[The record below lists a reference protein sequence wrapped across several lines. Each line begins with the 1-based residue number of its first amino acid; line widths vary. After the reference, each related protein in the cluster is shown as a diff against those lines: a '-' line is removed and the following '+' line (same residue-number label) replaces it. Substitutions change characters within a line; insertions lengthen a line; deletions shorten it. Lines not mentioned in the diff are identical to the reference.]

1 MVNFELIN
9 PITLE
14 SVPSLLSKKWDEA
27 MLLAGGTDLLDMLK
41 ERLVRP
47 QRVINLKSIPGLN
60 YIKNGAGLEIGAL
73 TTIAEIAE
81 HASVRKN
88 FAALAEAAESIA
100 TPQLR
105 NMGTLGGNL
114 CQRPRCWYF
123 RAKDIVCIKK
133 GGGRCYAV
141 DGLNKYHCLFGGG
154 PSFIV
159 HPSDSAPAL
168 MALGAILDVLGPQG
182 KEEIAL
188 EDFYELPIDNIR
200 REHILQ
206 PNQFIAAVRV
216 PQPVAGTK
224 STYLKF
230 REKQSLDFA
239 IVSVAAVL
247 QMEGKTCK
255 KASLVLGG
263 VAPKPWRV
271 EAAEAELNGK
281 QLTADVIAKA
291 ANAAVANANPMS
303 QNSYKIQLTK
313 VMVRRALEK
322 LMSVA

>member
-9 PITLE
+9 PQTLD
-14 SVPSLLSKKWDEA
+14 SVPSLLSRKWDEA

-47 QRVINLKSIPGLN
+47 QRVINIKSIPGLN

-88 FAALAEAAESIA
+88 FAVLAEAAESIA

-141 DGLNKYHCLFGGG
+141 DGLNKYHCIFGGG

-168 MALGAILDVLGPQG
+168 MALGATLDVLGPAG

-188 EDFYELPIDNIR
+188 EDFYESPLDNIR

-206 PNQFIAAVRV
+206 PNQFITAVRV
-216 PQPVAGTK
+216 PQPAPGTK

-239 IVSVAAVL
+239 IVSAAVVL

-255 KASLVLGG
+255 NARVVLGG
-263 VAPKPWRV
+263 VAPLPWR
-271 EAAEAELNGK
+271 ATASEAELNGK
-281 QLTADVIAKA
+281 VLSSEVIAKA
-291 ANAAVANANPMS
+291 ANAAVADANPMS
-303 QNSYKIQLTK
+303 QNGYKIQLTK

-322 LMSVA
+322 LG

>member
-1 MVNFELIN
+1 MVNFELVN
-9 PITLE
+9 PKTLD
-14 SVPSLLSKKWDEA
+14 SVPGLLSKKWDET

-47 QRVINLKSIPGLN
+47 QRVINLKSLPGLS

-81 HASVRKN
+81 NSSIRKN
-88 FAALAEAAESIA
+88 FAVLAEAAESIA

-105 NMGTLGGNL
+105 NMGTIGGNL

-133 GGGRCYAV
+133 GGSKCYAV
-141 DGLNKYHCLFGGG
+141 EGLNKYHCIFGGG
-154 PSFIV
+154 PSYIV

-168 MALGAILDVLGPQG
+168 MALGASLDILGPQG
-182 KEEIAL
+182 KETVVL
-188 EDFYELPIDNIR
+188 EDFFELPIDNIR
-200 REHILQ
+200 REHILE
-206 PNQFIAAVRV
+206 PNQLITAIKV
-216 PQPVAGTK
+216 PPPSPGTK

-247 QMEGKTCK
+247 QMEGKVCK
-255 KASLVLGG
+255 KARVVLGG
-263 VAPKPWRV
+263 VAPMPWR
-271 EAAEAELNGK
+271 AAATEAELNGK
-281 QLTADVIAKA
+281 TLTADVIAKA
-291 ANAAVANANPMS
+291 ANAAVDKAMPMKQNA
-303 QNSYKIQLTK
+303 YKIQLTK

-322 LMSVA
+322 LA

>member
-1 MVNFELIN
+1 MYNFEYVN
-9 PITLE
+9 PKSLE
-14 SVPSLLSKKWDEA
+14 SVPALLSKKWDET

-41 ERLVRP
+41 ERLVKP
-47 QRVINLKSIPGLN
+47 QRVINLKSVQGLS
-60 YIKNGAGLEIGAL
+60 YIKNGTGLEIGAL

-123 RAKDIVCIKK
+123 RNKDIVCIKK
-133 GGGRCYAV
+133 GGSKCYAV
-141 DGLNKYHCLFGGG
+141 DGLNKYHCIFGGG

-159 HPSDSAPAL
+159 HPSDAAPAL
-168 MALGAILDVLGPQG
+168 MALGASLDILGPNG
-182 KEEIAL
+182 KENVAL
-188 EDFYELPIDNIR
+188 ANFYELPVDNIR
-200 REHILQ
+200 REHILE
-206 PNQFIAAVRV
+206 PNQIVTAVKV
-216 PQPVAGTK
+216 PQPASGTR

-230 REKQSLDFA
+230 REKLSLDFA

-247 QMEGKTCK
+247 QMEGKVCK
-255 KASLVLGG
+255 KASVVLGG
-263 VAPKPWRV
+263 VAPLPWRA
-271 EAAEAELNGK
+271 EATEAELNGK
-281 QLTADVIAKA
+281 TLTADVIKKA
-291 ANAAVANANPMS
+291 AEAAVDKAIPMK

-313 VMVRRALEK
+313 VMVKRTLEK
-322 LMSVA
+322 LA

>member
-1 MVNFELIN
+1 MINFELVN
-9 PITLE
+9 PKTID
-14 SVPSLLSKKWDEA
+14 SVPGLLSKKWDEA

-47 QRVINLKSIPGLN
+47 QRVINLKSIPELS

-88 FAALAEAAESIA
+88 FAVLAEAAESIA
-100 TPQLR
+100 SPQLR
-105 NMGTLGGNL
+105 NMGTIGGNL

-133 GGGRCYAV
+133 GGSKCYAV
-141 DGLNKYHCLFGGG
+141 EGLNKYHCIFGGG
-154 PSFIV
+154 PSYIV

-168 MALGAILDVLGPQG
+168 MALGASLEILGPQG
-182 KEEIAL
+182 EETVAL
-188 EDFYELPIDNIR
+188 EDFFELPLDNIR
-200 REHILQ
+200 REHILE
-206 PNQFIAAVRV
+206 PNQLITAIKLPPLA
-216 PQPVAGTK
+216 PGTK

-247 QMEGKTCK
+247 QMEGKVCK
-255 KASLVLGG
+255 KASIVLGG
-263 VAPKPWRV
+263 VAPMPWRAV
-271 EAAEAELNGK
+271 ATEAELNGK
-281 QLTADVIAKA
+281 ILTADVIAKA
-291 ANAAVANANPMS
+291 ANAAVDKAMPMKQNA
-303 QNSYKIQLTK
+303 YKIQLTK

-322 LMSVA
+322 LV

>member
-1 MVNFELIN
+1 MINFELVN
-9 PITLE
+9 PKTLD
-14 SVPSLLSKKWDEA
+14 SVPSLLGKKWDEA
-27 MLLAGGTDLLDMLK
+27 LLLAGGTDLLDMLK

-47 QRVINLKSIPGLN
+47 QRVINLKSIPDLN

-88 FAALAEAAESIA
+88 FAVLAEAAESIA

-133 GGGRCYAV
+133 GGGKCYAV
-141 DGLNKYHCLFGGG
+141 EGLNKYHCIFGGG

-168 MALGAILDVLGPQG
+168 MALGATLDVLGPQG
-182 KEEIAL
+182 KEEIML
-188 EDFYELPIDNIR
+188 EDFYELPLDNIR

-206 PNQFIAAVRV
+206 PNQIITAIRV
-216 PQPVAGTK
+216 PQPGPGTK
-224 STYLKF
+224 STYVKF

-247 QMEGKTCK
+247 QTEGKICK
-255 KASLVLGG
+255 KASIVLGG
-263 VAPKPWRV
+263 VAPMPWR
-271 EAAEAELNGK
+271 ATATEAELNGK
-281 QLTADVIAKA
+281 TLTAEVIAKA
-291 ANAAVANANPMS
+291 ANAAVAGANPMS
-303 QNSYKIQLTK
+303 QNGYKVQLTK
-313 VMVRRALEK
+313 VMVRRALER
-322 LMSVA
+322 LAL

>member
-1 MVNFELIN
+1 MVNFEFVN
-9 PITLE
+9 PKTLE
-14 SVPSLLSKKWDEA
+14 SVPGLLSKKWDET

-47 QRVINLKSIPGLN
+47 QRVVNLKSIPGLS

-88 FAALAEAAESIA
+88 FAVLAEAAESIA

-105 NMGTLGGNL
+105 NMGTIGGNL

-133 GGGRCYAV
+133 GGSKCYAV
-141 DGLNKYHCLFGGG
+141 EGLNKYHCIFGGG
-154 PSFIV
+154 PSYIV

-168 MALGAILDVLGPQG
+168 MALGASLNILGPQG
-182 KEEIAL
+182 KETVAL
-188 EDFYELPIDNIR
+188 EDFFELPIDNIR
-200 REHILQ
+200 REHILE
-206 PNQFIAAVRV
+206 PNQLITAIKV
-216 PQPVAGTK
+216 PQLAPGTK
-224 STYLKF
+224 SAYLKF

-247 QMEGKTCK
+247 QMEGKVCK
-255 KASLVLGG
+255 KASVVLGG
-263 VAPKPWRV
+263 VAPMPWRV
-271 EAAEAELNGK
+271 AASEAELNGK
-281 QLTADVIAKA
+281 TLTADVIKKA
-291 ANAAVANANPMS
+291 ADAAVDKAMPMKQNA
-303 QNSYKIQLTK
+303 YKIQLTK

-322 LMSVA
+322 LA

>member
-1 MVNFELIN
+1 MVNFEFVN
-9 PITLE
+9 PKTLE
-14 SVPSLLSKKWDEA
+14 SVPGLLSKKWDET

-47 QRVINLKSIPGLN
+47 QRVVNLKSIPGLS

-88 FAALAEAAESIA
+88 FAVLAEAAESIA

-105 NMGTLGGNL
+105 NMGTIGGNL

-133 GGGRCYAV
+133 GGSKCYAV
-141 DGLNKYHCLFGGG
+141 EGLNKYHCIFGGG
-154 PSFIV
+154 PSYIV

-168 MALGAILDVLGPQG
+168 MALGASLNILGPQG
-182 KEEIAL
+182 KETVAL
-188 EDFYELPIDNIR
+188 EDFFELPIDNIR
-200 REHILQ
+200 REHILE
-206 PNQFIAAVRV
+206 PNQIITAIKV
-216 PQPVAGTK
+216 PQPAPGTK
-224 STYLKF
+224 SAYLKF

-247 QMEGKTCK
+247 QMEGKVCK
-255 KASLVLGG
+255 KASVVLGG
-263 VAPKPWRV
+263 VAPMPWR
-271 EAAEAELNGK
+271 AAATEAELSGK
-281 QLTADVIAKA
+281 TLTPEVIKKA
-291 ANAAVANANPMS
+291 ADAAADKAMPMKQNA
-303 QNSYKIQLTK
+303 YKIQLTK

-322 LMSVA
+322 LA

>member
-1 MVNFELIN
+1 MVNFELVN
-9 PITLE
+9 PKILE
-14 SVPSLLSKKWDEA
+14 SVPALLSKKWDET

-41 ERLVRP
+41 ERLVQP
-47 QRVINLKSIPGLN
+47 QRVINLKSLPGLN

-105 NMGTLGGNL
+105 NMGTIGGNL

-168 MALGAILDVLGPQG
+168 MALGASLEVLGPQG

-188 EDFYELPIDNIR
+188 EDFYELPLDNIR
-200 REHILQ
+200 REHVLA
-206 PNQFIAAVRV
+206 PNQFITAVRV
-216 PQPVAGTK
+216 PQPTPGMK
-224 STYLKF
+224 SAYLKF

-239 IVSVAAVL
+239 IVSVAAAL
-247 QMEGKTCK
+247 QMEGKVCR

-263 VAPKPWRV
+263 VAPIPWRAV
-271 EAAEAELNGK
+271 SAEAELNGK
-281 QLTADVIAKA
+281 QLTAEVIAKA

-303 QNSYKIQLTK
+303 QNAYKIQLTK
-313 VMVRRALEK
+313 VMVRRALER
-322 LMSVA
+322 LV

>member
-1 MVNFELIN
+1 MVNFELVN
-9 PITLE
+9 PKTLD
-14 SVPSLLSKKWDEA
+14 SVPALLSKKWDET

-47 QRVINLKSIPGLN
+47 QRVINLKSIPGMS
-60 YIKNGAGLEIGAL
+60 YIKNGKGLEIGAL

-88 FAALAEAAESIA
+88 FAVLAEAAESIA

-133 GGGRCYAV
+133 GGSKCYAV
-141 DGLNKYHCLFGGG
+141 EGLNKYHCIFGGG
-154 PSFIV
+154 PSYIV

-168 MALGAILDVLGPQG
+168 MALGASLDILGPQG
-182 KEEIAL
+182 KETMAL
-188 EDFYELPIDNIR
+188 ADFFELPIDNIR
-200 REHILQ
+200 REHILE
-206 PNQFIAAVRV
+206 PNQLITAIKV
-216 PQPVAGTK
+216 PQPAPGTK
-224 STYLKF
+224 SAYLKF

-247 QMEGKTCK
+247 QMEGKVCK
-255 KASLVLGG
+255 KASVVLGG
-263 VAPKPWRV
+263 VAPMPWR
-271 EAAEAELNGK
+271 AAATEAELNGK
-281 QLTADVIAKA
+281 TLTAEVIKKA
-291 ANAAVANANPMS
+291 ADAAVDKAMPMKQNA
-303 QNSYKIQLTK
+303 YKIQLTK

-322 LMSVA
+322 LA